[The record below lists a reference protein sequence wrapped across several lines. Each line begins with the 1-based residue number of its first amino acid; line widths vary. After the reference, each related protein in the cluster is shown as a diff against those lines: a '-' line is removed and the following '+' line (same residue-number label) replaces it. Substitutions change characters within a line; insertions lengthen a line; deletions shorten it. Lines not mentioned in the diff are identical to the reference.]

1 MPVLTNPRHEAF
13 AQALAKGKTQEEAYT
28 EAGFAP
34 SRHHASRLATN
45 GNVAKRV
52 EEIQARVAVKA
63 EWSAADRLASLKAIH
78 DASMADDRRTAI
90 SAISEANKMQGS
102 YAPAKREV
110 SGPNGGPINLN
121 LSGMTDEQLAAL
133 EAALGAV
140 TDAAG
145 GSAGYGEDGTPEA

>member
-1 MPVLTNPRHEAF
+1 MPVLANPRHEAF
-13 AQALAKGKTQEEAYT
+13 AQALAKGKTATEAYV
-28 EAGFAP
+28 EAGFHPHDGNAARLRGNERIV
-34 SRHHASRLATN
+34 SR
-45 GNVAKRV
+45 VA
-52 EEIQARVAVKA
+52 ELQARAAEKA
-63 EWSAADRLASLKAIH
+63 EWSAAERLASLKAIH
-78 DASMADDRRTAI
+78 DASLADDRRTAI

-121 LSGMTDEQLAAL
+121 VSGMTDEQLAAL

-145 GSAGYGEDGTPEA
+145 GSAGDGED